1 MQFRFGFFSED
12 FVVDNLSDGT
22 EYSTYIRI
30 GGTDIELSKSGK
42 KLLIEEKRRNRA

>member
-1 MQFRFGFFSED
+1 MQFRFEFFSED

-30 GGTDIELSKSGK
+30 EGTDIHIHYNHYAST
-42 KLLIEEKRRNRA
+42 IIIVNF